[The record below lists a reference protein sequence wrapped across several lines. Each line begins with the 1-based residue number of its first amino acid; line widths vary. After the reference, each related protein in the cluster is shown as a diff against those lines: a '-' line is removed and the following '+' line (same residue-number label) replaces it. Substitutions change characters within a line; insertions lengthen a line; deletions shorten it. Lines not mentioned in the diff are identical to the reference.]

1 MKLTPFAPLAC
12 VLALLSNPASA
23 QDRCLVG
30 SWQPQGNAMLEWMQ
44 RRHPG
49 MPMQFRQEGARLVF
63 RADGSY
69 RADMRGEASA
79 GRADGMAARLG
90 GQFGGSGRWSTSA
103 DTLVLA
109 QGEDRG
115 DVDLEV
121 KQRGSLMSRIK
132 LPKGNGQPQSFGYRC
147 DGDHFE
153 TRMQMPG
160 TDDVVVQPYRRER
173 G

>member
-1 MKLTPFAPLAC
+1 MKPIPFAVLAC
-12 VLALLSNPASA
+12 VLATPSMSASA

-30 SWQPQGNAMLEWMQ
+30 SWQPQGNAMVDWMQ

-49 MPMQFRQEGARLVF
+49 MPMQFRQQSARLVF

-69 RADMRGEASA
+69 SADMRGEASA
-79 GRADGMAARLG
+79 GRADGIAARVG
-90 GQFGGSGRWSTSA
+90 GQFGGSGRWRTSG

-121 KQRGSLMSRIK
+121 QQRGSLLSRVK
-132 LPKGNGQPQSFGYRC
+132 LPKGQAQPQTFGYRC
-147 DGDHFE
+147 EGDRFE
-153 TRMQMPG
+153 THMQMPG